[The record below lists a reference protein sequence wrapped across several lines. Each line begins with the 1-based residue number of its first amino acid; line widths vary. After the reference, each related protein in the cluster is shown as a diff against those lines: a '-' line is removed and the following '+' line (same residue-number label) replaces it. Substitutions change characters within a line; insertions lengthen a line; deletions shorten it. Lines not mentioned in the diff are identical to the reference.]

1 MQKIMYESGKWD
13 IVFKRESPRDI
24 VELISDFF
32 SVDEINRN
40 ASAYEPALIFCEIS
54 LEILRCT
61 PEKYSLK
68 GLVDFIEIMTLNKNW
83 LQEWVLLAKE
93 KMTDDNKMRI
103 KLVLSYLE
111 QNYEHQY
118 DFLGFIKKMIYK
130 PYFNITP
137 DIEVM
142 GLSLSPGIN

>member
-1 MQKIMYESGKWD
+1 MYESGKWD
-13 IVFKRESPRDI
+13 IVFKRESPQDI
-24 VELISDFF
+24 VELISDYF

-68 GLVDFIEIMTLNKNW
+68 GLVDFIEVMTLNKDK
-83 LQEWVLLAKE
+83 LQEWVLLATE
-93 KMTDDNKMRI
+93 KMTVDNQMRI

-118 DFLGFIKKMIYK
+118 DFLRFIKKMIYK
-130 PYFNITP
+130 PYLNINSG
-137 DIEVM
+137 IRIVAS
-142 GLSLSPGIN
+142 SLSSCVN

>member
-1 MQKIMYESGKWD
+1 MYESGKWD
-13 IVFKRESPRDI
+13 IVFKRESPQDI
-24 VELISDFF
+24 VELISDYF
-32 SVDEINRN
+32 SIDEINRN

-68 GLVDFIEIMTLNKNW
+68 GLVDFIEVMTLNKDK
-83 LQEWVLLAKE
+83 LQEWVLLATE
-93 KMTDDNKMRI
+93 KMTVDNQMRI

-118 DFLGFIKKMIYK
+118 DFLRFIKKMIYK
-130 PYFNITP
+130 PYLNINSG
-137 DIEVM
+137 IRIVAS
-142 GLSLSPGIN
+142 SLSSCVN

>member
-13 IVFKRESPRDI
+13 IVFKRESPQDI
-24 VELISDFF
+24 VELISDYF

-68 GLVDFIEIMTLNKNW
+68 GLVDFIEIMTLNKDK
-83 LQEWVLLAKE
+83 LHEWVLLAEE
-93 KMTDDNKMRI
+93 KMTDDNDMRI
-103 KLVLSYLE
+103 KLVLSFLE
-111 QNYEHQY
+111 QNCKRQY
-118 DFLGFIKKMIYK
+118 DFLNFIKKMIYK
-130 PYFNITP
+130 PYFNINP

-142 GLSLSPGIN
+142 GSSLPSVIN

>member
-13 IVFKRESPRDI
+13 IVFKRESPQDI
-24 VELISDFF
+24 VELISDYF
-32 SVDEINRN
+32 SIDEINRN

-68 GLVDFIEIMTLNKNW
+68 GLVDFIEVMTLNKDK
-83 LQEWVLLAKE
+83 LQEWVLLATE
-93 KMTDDNKMRI
+93 KMTVDNQMRI

-118 DFLGFIKKMIYK
+118 DFLRFIKKMIYK
-130 PYFNITP
+130 PYLNINSG
-137 DIEVM
+137 IRIVAS
-142 GLSLSPGIN
+142 SLSSCVN